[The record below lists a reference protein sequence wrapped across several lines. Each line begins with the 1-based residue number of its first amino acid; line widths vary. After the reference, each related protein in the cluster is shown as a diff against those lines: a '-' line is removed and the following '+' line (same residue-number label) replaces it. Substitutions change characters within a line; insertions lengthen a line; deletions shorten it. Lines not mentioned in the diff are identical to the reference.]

1 MLEFNIMERVQ
12 KSGEEEEVQQFFLNK
27 KPVDLLLKL
36 RSLGYEN
43 NYASALAR
51 DADVTYSHT
60 VKCLQRMEEA
70 GIVEFER
77 NGRKKE
83 INLTNYGNE
92 VADEFFD
99 LLHAMTEEG
108 SN

>member
-1 MLEFNIMERVQ
+1 MKRLQESDD
-12 KSGEEEEVQQFFLNK
+12 KEEVKDFFLNE

-36 RSLGYEN
+36 RSFGYDN

-60 VKCLQRMEEA
+60 VKCLQRMEDA

-77 NGRKKE
+77 KGRKKE
-83 INLTNYGNE
+83 VNLTNYGDQ

-99 LLHAMTEEG
+99 LIHAMTREG
-108 SN
+108 SR

>member
-1 MLEFNIMERVQ
+1 MDTRQ
-12 KSGEEEEVQQFFLNK
+12 QAEEEEVKEFFLNE

-36 RSLGYEN
+36 RSFGYDN

-60 VKCLQRMEEA
+60 VKCLQRMEKA

-77 NGRKKE
+77 KGRKKE
-83 INLTNYGNE
+83 VNLTNYGDR

-99 LLHAMTEEG
+99 LLHAMTSEG
-108 SN
+108 SD